1 MDKGHRSLEAEL
13 EREAEQLR
21 EEKLCL
27 LQEAE
32 TVRHQLG
39 EERRAKNDL
48 QQRMDREV
56 RGGAGGW
63 GRRWAGGRGRR
74 R

>member
-32 TVRHQLG
+32 EVRHQLG
-39 EERRAKNDL
+39 EERRARNDL

-56 RGGAGGW
+56 RGGAGG
-63 GRRWAGGRGRR
+63 RGRGWDKYVEGL
-74 R
+74 